1 MKIVPCPPG
10 ARGADMVS
18 TLTPAHA
25 TALRNA
31 GLSYV
36 VRYLGGLSAP
46 EMQDILASGL
56 GLQLVTYSRA
66 PGWRPT
72 AEMGSADGALDVL
85 RLGELGV
92 AEGMLVWIDLEGAHS
107 GSVTDVARWL
117 DARSRC
123 LVDAGYLAGVY
134 VGDSCVL
141 NGAELYARPH
151 VTRYWRAFNSGI
163 PEPQCG
169 WCQLQSQ
176 PNTMLAGVLVDHDVA
191 QADNDGRLPLM
202 LTA

>member
-1 MKIVPCPPG
+1 M
-10 ARGADMVS
+10 
-18 TLTPAHA
+18 HA
-25 TALRNA
+25 MALRNA
-31 GLSYV
+31 GLDYV
-36 VRYLGGLSAP
+36 VRYLGGLYAP
-46 EMQDILASGL
+46 EMHDVLASGL

-66 PGWRPT
+66 PGWQPT
-72 AEMGSADGALDVL
+72 QTMGDADGLVDVS
-85 RLGELGV
+85 RLERDGV
-92 AEGMLVWIDLEGAHS
+92 PGGMLVWIDLEGAS
-107 GSVTDVARWL
+107 GSAADAAAWL
-117 DARSRC
+117 DARSKC
-123 LVDAGYLAGVY
+123 LADAGYLAGVY

-191 QADNDGRLPLM
+191 QRDNEGRLPMM
-202 LTA
+202 LTV